1 MCNALLQMMLQ
12 NVTDSCINQT
22 CGVSD
27 GENRAVVDNRVVV
40 AHDNTPVLQPSNNID
55 AVNTP
60 DDRGELG
67 DYGGVRGGD
76 NGAVR
81 GGDYG
86 AVRGGDGERVWVDSS
101 EQRGQERY
109 SALEFNYGVDYRYL
123 DYNGNDVAKEL
134 GIGQD
139 VDYRGN
145 DVLALGGDDVN
156 DGSGDDTDS
165 SLRYRPQEPR

>member
-1 MCNALLQMMLQ
+1 M
-12 NVTDSCINQT
+12 
-22 CGVSD
+22 
-27 GENRAVVDNRVVV
+27 VDNRVVV
-40 AHDNTPVLQPSNNID
+40 AHDNRPVLQPSNNID
-55 AVNTP
+55 VANTP

-67 DYGGVRGGD
+67 DYGAVRGGDYGGVRGGDYGGVRGGD
-76 NGAVR
+76 N
-81 GGDYG
+81 G

-156 DGSGDDTDS
+156 DGSGDAIDS

>member
-1 MCNALLQMMLQ
+1 M
-12 NVTDSCINQT
+12 
-22 CGVSD
+22 
-27 GENRAVVDNRVVV
+27 VDNRVVV
-40 AHDNTPVLQPSNNID
+40 AHDNRPVLQPSNNID
-55 AVNTP
+55 VANTP

-67 DYGGVRGGD
+67 DYGAVRGGDYSGVRGGD
-76 NGAVR
+76 GERVWVDSSGVRGGDGGVRGGDGAVR
-81 GGDYG
+81 GGDG
-86 AVRGGDGERVWVDSS
+86 GERVWVDSS